1 MPAPVVQPSFW
12 PSAAG
17 APQKPPAHAHPT
29 TCRPWLGLG
38 LEIQSLWCGE
48 DGMTWLLWTQS
59 RIPALLFVISLGI
72 LASQSASSSG
82 GVAAVQVHT
91 DDPARGPRGV
101 LGAVSRV
108 MHMLAPPFSEQGR
121 GRNLK

>member
-1 MPAPVVQPSFW
+1 
-12 PSAAG
+12 
-17 APQKPPAHAHPT
+17 
-29 TCRPWLGLG
+29 
-38 LEIQSLWCGE
+38 
-48 DGMTWLLWTQS
+48 MTWLLWTQS
-59 RIPALLFVISLGI
+59 RIPALLLVISLGI

-91 DDPARGPRGV
+91 GDPARGPREV

-108 MHMLAPPFSEQGR
+108 MHMLAHPFSEQGR